1 MRGRRQQAGLHHIRR
16 VRRIGPVD
24 AGVPLNGVGHA
35 QALIEVKQVGAT
47 AHQDVLAIVQ
57 HFTSARVSEAGCSAT
72 EFASRLQ
79 HGDLHA

>member
-1 MRGRRQQAGLHHIRR
+1 MRGRRQQTGLHHIRR

-57 HFTSARVSEAGCSAT
+57 HFTSARVGEAGCSAT
-72 EFASRLQ
+72 QFAPRLQ